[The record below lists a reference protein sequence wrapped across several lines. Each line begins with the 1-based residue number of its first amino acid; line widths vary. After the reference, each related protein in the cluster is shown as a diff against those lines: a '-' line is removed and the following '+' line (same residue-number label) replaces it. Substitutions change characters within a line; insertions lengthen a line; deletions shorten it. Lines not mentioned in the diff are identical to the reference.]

1 MDIRP
6 QSSIADF
13 FVICSADN
21 ERQIKAII
29 ENIDKHLRQEY
40 GLKPRVE
47 GTADTGW
54 VLIDTHDIV
63 VHVFHQTQR
72 DYYRLDQLWNRVPP
86 LVVVQ

>member
-1 MDIRP
+1 
-6 QSSIADF
+6 
-13 FVICSADN
+13 VICSADN

-29 ENIDKHLRQEY
+29 ENIDKHLRQDF
-40 GLKPRVE
+40 GMKPRVE
-47 GTADTGW
+47 GSPDTGW